1 MTEKPNDRP
10 SRPLNAATSSNPS
23 TQLYRSYL
31 LRLWSRLEEG
41 EGRIWRASL
50 ESPITMEKSQFS
62 DLESLFEF
70 LRMVTEPEPATG
82 QATDPAGRIETERQS
97 NVEMEQENK
106 SEINPK

>member
-1 MTEKPNDRP
+1 MTEKPNDIP
-10 SRPLNAATSSNPS
+10 SRSLNSATSSNPS

-62 DLESLFEF
+62 NLESLFEF

-82 QATDPAGRIETERQS
+82 QAADPAIRAETEDQS
-97 NVEMEQENK
+97 DAGMEQENK
-106 SEINPK
+106 SESNPK